1 MRSSKKFDYIVI
13 GGGIVGLSTALKLQ
27 EANKKVLI
35 LEKEK
40 DVALHQSG
48 RNSGVLHSGIY
59 YKPNSFKSN
68 LCIRGRELMLE
79 FLNLKKIP
87 YRLEGKI
94 VVDED
99 IHKIESLYE
108 RAKSLEMN
116 GVEVIKDSALIDKE
130 PNSKILQGLFVPQA
144 GVVDYKVVTEM
155 MALTFKESGGEI
167 EYFQEIIDIKDEQD
181 SKLVSSKKQ
190 TFAGDFLINCAG
202 LFSDKVAKLD
212 GLNPK
217 VQIIPFRGE
226 YYEIVNQKTDLL
238 NNMIYPIA
246 DPDLP
251 FLGIHLTK
259 TVDGR
264 IEVGP
269 NAVLAFSREGYSWSK
284 FNLFQTLETVTYKGM
299 VKLGG
304 RYFKTGISEMYR
316 SLNKTAFVKE
326 VNKLL
331 PGIQAN
337 DLVQRPS
344 GVRAQAVSEKGDLL
358 DDFLFEEGTQSLHVL
373 NAPSPAATASLAIGE
388 YIASKVL
395 S

>member
-1 MRSSKKFDYIVI
+1 MKSSKNYDFIVI

-27 EANKKVLI
+27 EANKKILI
-35 LEKEK
+35 LEKESS
-40 DVALHQSG
+40 VGLHQSG

-68 LCIRGRELMLE
+68 LCIRGRELMLK
-79 FLNLKKIP
+79 FLESNNIP

-94 VVDED
+94 VVDENMQ
-99 IHKIESLYE
+99 KIESLFE
-108 RAKSLEMN
+108 RSKLLAMSGVQVLE
-116 GVEVIKDSALIDKE
+116 KDELIDKE

-144 GVVDYKVVTEM
+144 GVVDYKIVTET
-155 MALTFKESGGEI
+155 MANIFRNKGGDV
-167 EYFQEIIDIKDEQD
+167 EYFQEIVNITENNDA
-181 SKLVSSKKQ
+181 KLVSSKKE
-190 TFAGDFLINCAG
+190 TFTGDFLINCAG

-217 VQIIPFRGE
+217 VKIIPFRGE
-226 YYEIVNQKTDLL
+226 YYEIVNEKSHLL

-264 IEVGP
+264 IEAGP
-269 NAVLAFSREGYSWSK
+269 NAVLAFSREGYSWTK
-284 FNLFQTLETVTYKGM
+284 FNLFETLETITYKGM
-299 VKLGG
+299 IKLG
-304 RYFKTGISEMYR
+304 RKYFKTGIDEMYR
-316 SLNKTAFVKE
+316 SLNKAAFVQE
-326 VNKLL
+326 VKKLL
-331 PGIQAN
+331 PGIESE
-337 DLVQRPS
+337 DLVQRPA
-344 GVRAQAVSEKGDLL
+344 GVRAQAVSDDGSLL
-358 DDFLFEEGTQSLHVL
+358 DDFLFEEGYKSLHVL

-395 S
+395 N

>member
-1 MRSSKKFDYIVI
+1 MRISKKFDYIVI

-284 FNLFQTLETVTYKGM
+284 FNLFQTFETITYKGM

-395 S
+395 N

>member
-1 MRSSKKFDYIVI
+1 VRSSKKFDYVIV
-13 GGGIVGLSTALKLQ
+13 GGGIVGLSTALNLQ

-40 DVALHQSG
+40 AVGTHQSG

-79 FLNLKKIP
+79 FLNTHNIP

-94 VVDED
+94 VVDENLE
-99 IHKIESLYE
+99 KIDSLYE
-108 RAKSLEMN
+108 RSKSLEMT
-116 GVEVIKDSALIDKE
+116 GVEILKNSALTDKE

-144 GVVDYKVVTEM
+144 GVVDYKAVTEK
-155 MALTFKESGGEI
+155 MAAVFKENNGEI
-167 EYFQEIIDIKDEQD
+167 EYFQEIVNIADGQD
-181 SKLVSSKKQ
+181 SKLVSSKKE
-190 TFAGDFLINCAG
+190 TFRGDFLINCAG
-202 LFSDKVAKLD
+202 LFSDKISKLD

-217 VQIIPFRGE
+217 VKIIPFRGE
-226 YYEIVNQKTDLL
+226 YYEIVNEKSHLL

-246 DPDLP
+246 DPNLP

-259 TVDGR
+259 TIDGR

-269 NAVLAFSREGYSWSK
+269 NAVFAFSREGYSWGN
-284 FNLFQTLETVTYKGM
+284 FNLAQTIETLTYKGM
-299 VKLGG
+299 LRLGSK
-304 RYFKTGISEMYR
+304 YFKTGIDEMYR
-316 SLNKTAFVKE
+316 SLNKSAFVKE

-331 PGIQAN
+331 PGIQKE
-337 DLVQRPS
+337 DLLPRPA
-344 GVRAQAVSEKGDLL
+344 GVRAQAVSETGELL
-358 DDFLFEEGTQSLHVL
+358 DDFLFEEGDRSLHVL

-395 S
+395 N

>member
-108 RAKSLEMN
+108 RAKSLEMK

-144 GVVDYKVVTEM
+144 GVVDYKVVTDM
-155 MALTFKESGGEI
+155 MADTFKESGGKI
-167 EYFQEIIDIKDEQD
+167 EYYQEIIDIKDDQD
-181 SKLVSSKKQ
+181 TKLVSSKKE
-190 TFAGDFLINCAG
+190 TFTGDFLINCAG

-217 VQIIPFRGE
+217 VQIVPFRGE
-226 YYEIVNQKTDLL
+226 YYEIVNQKTHLL

-284 FNLFQTLETVTYKGM
+284 FNLFQTLETITYKGM
-299 VKLGG
+299 VKLGS

-337 DLVQRPS
+337 DLIQRPS

>member
-108 RAKSLEMN
+108 RAKSLEMK

-284 FNLFQTLETVTYKGM
+284 FNLFQTLETITYKGM

-337 DLVQRPS
+337 DLLQRPS

>member
-226 YYEIVNQKTDLL
+226 YYEIVNQKTHLL

-284 FNLFQTLETVTYKGM
+284 FNLFQTLETITYKGM
-299 VKLGG
+299 VKLGS

-337 DLVQRPS
+337 DLLQRPS

-395 S
+395 N

>member
-108 RAKSLEMN
+108 RAKSLEMK

-226 YYEIVNQKTDLL
+226 YYEIVNQKTHLL

-284 FNLFQTLETVTYKGM
+284 FNLFQTLETITYKGM

-337 DLVQRPS
+337 DLLQRPS

-373 NAPSPAATASLAIGE
+373 NAPSPAATAYLAIGE

>member
-1 MRSSKKFDYIVI
+1 VRSSKKFDYVIV

-40 DVALHQSG
+40 AVGTHQSG

-79 FLNLKKIP
+79 FLNTQNIP

-94 VVDED
+94 VVDENLE
-99 IHKIESLYE
+99 KIDSLYE
-108 RAKSLEMN
+108 RSKSLEMT
-116 GVEVIKDSALIDKE
+116 GVEILKNSALTDKE

-144 GVVDYKVVTEM
+144 GVVDYKAVTEK
-155 MALTFKESGGEI
+155 MAAVFKENNGEI
-167 EYFQEIIDIKDEQD
+167 DYFQEIVDIADGQD
-181 SKLVSSKKQ
+181 SKLVSSKKE
-190 TFAGDFLINCAG
+190 TFRGDFLINCAG
-202 LFSDKVAKLD
+202 LFSDKISKLD

-217 VQIIPFRGE
+217 VKIIPFRGE
-226 YYEIVNQKTDLL
+226 YYEIVNEKSHLL

-246 DPDLP
+246 DPNLP

-259 TVDGR
+259 TIDGR

-269 NAVLAFSREGYSWSK
+269 NAVLAFSREGYSWGN
-284 FNLFQTLETVTYKGM
+284 FNLVQTIETITYKGM
-299 VKLGG
+299 LRLGSK
-304 RYFKTGISEMYR
+304 YFKTGIDEMYR
-316 SLNKTAFVKE
+316 SLNKSAFVKE

-331 PGIQAN
+331 PGIQKH
-337 DLVQRPS
+337 L
-344 GVRAQAVSEKGDLL
+344 
-358 DDFLFEEGTQSLHVL
+358 
-373 NAPSPAATASLAIGE
+373 
-388 YIASKVL
+388 
-395 S
+395 

>member
-1 MRSSKKFDYIVI
+1 MRSSKKFDFIVI

-108 RAKSLEMN
+108 RAKSLEMK

-284 FNLFQTLETVTYKGM
+284 FNLFQTLETITYKGM

>member
-1 MRSSKKFDYIVI
+1 MRSSKKYDYIVI

-27 EANKKVLI
+27 EANKKILI
-35 LEKEK
+35 LEKESS
-40 DVALHQSG
+40 VGLHQSG

-68 LCIRGRELMLE
+68 LCIRGRELMLK
-79 FLNLKKIP
+79 FLESNNIP

-94 VVDED
+94 VVDENMQ
-99 IHKIESLYE
+99 KIESLFE
-108 RAKSLEMN
+108 RSKLLAMSGVQVLE
-116 GVEVIKDSALIDKE
+116 KDELIDKE

-144 GVVDYKVVTEM
+144 GVVDYKIVTEM
-155 MALTFKESGGEI
+155 MVNIFRNKGGDV
-167 EYFQEIIDIKDEQD
+167 EYFQEIVNITENNDA
-181 SKLVSSKKQ
+181 KLVSSKKE
-190 TFAGDFLINCAG
+190 TFTGDFLINCAG

-217 VQIIPFRGE
+217 VKIIPFRGE
-226 YYEIVNQKTDLL
+226 YYEIVNEKSHLL

-264 IEVGP
+264 IEAGP
-269 NAVLAFSREGYSWSK
+269 NAVLAFSREGYSWTK
-284 FNLFQTLETVTYKGM
+284 FNLFETLETITYKGM
-299 VKLGG
+299 VKLG
-304 RYFKTGISEMYR
+304 RKYFKTGIDEMYR
-316 SLNKTAFVKE
+316 SLNKAAFVQE
-326 VNKLL
+326 VKKLL
-331 PGIQAN
+331 PGIESE
-337 DLVQRPS
+337 DLVQRPA
-344 GVRAQAVSEKGDLL
+344 GVRAQAVSDDGSLL
-358 DDFLFEEGTQSLHVL
+358 DDFLFEEGYKSLHVL

-395 S
+395 N

>member
-1 MRSSKKFDYIVI
+1 MRSSKKFDFIVI

-27 EANKKVLI
+27 ESNKKVLI

-226 YYEIVNQKTDLL
+226 YYETVNQKTHLL

-284 FNLFQTLETVTYKGM
+284 FNLFQTLETITYKGM

-388 YIASKVL
+388 YIATKVL